1 MSKKLKNLLPHAEI
15 LIDDQLSLR
24 QVRLDEANRFFDI
37 INNDREYLA
46 KWLPF
51 PAFTNTAQD
60 SADFIASTAQKRIDG
75 SEYGFGII
83 LNDELVGHTSLM
95 HINDDQDPEIGYWI
109 ASGASGK
116 GIVTQTTNALTNY
129 GFNELGLKK
138 IIIKADPKNTGSN
151 RIAEKLGYRMDR
163 TEHDDRIGLSNV
175 WVLERF

>member
-1 MSKKLKNLLPHAEI
+1 M
-15 LIDDQLSLR
+15 
-24 QVRLDEANRFFDI
+24 
-37 INNDREYLA
+37 
-46 KWLPF
+46 PF

>member
-15 LIDDQLSLR
+15 LIDDQLTLR
-24 QVRLDEANRFFDI
+24 QVGPDEAGKFFDI
-37 INNDREYLA
+37 IDNDREYLA

-60 SADFIASTAQKRIDG
+60 SADFIKSTIQKRIDG
-75 SEYGFGII
+75 LEYGFGII
-83 LNDELVGHTSLM
+83 LDGELVGHTSLM
-95 HINDDQDPEIGYWI
+95 HVSDSQDPEIGYWI

-116 GIVTQTTNALTNY
+116 GIVTRTTNALTNY
-129 GFNELGLKK
+129 GVNELGLKK

-175 WVLERF
+175 WVLER